1 MLIKKVIGPL
11 RKEEGGGKSVTLN
24 RSLMLSIAA
33 GGVAPAF
40 RPGSPPAYPLE
51 SGRQFMLSLAS
62 HMPTPNRECDIH

>member
-51 SGRQFMLSLAS
+51 GGGNS
-62 HMPTPNRECDIH
+62 C